1 MIGKLIFAHEN
12 QFLKQLKKSRV
23 SKGRS
28 PGPCPE
34 KGGVLGAGKT
44 TLRN

>member
-28 PGPCPE
+28 PDNAE
-34 KGGVLGAGKT
+34 ALS
-44 TLRN
+44 